1 MKYKSLARDF
11 VRTYGGREDYGEDGF
26 ALINLKFY
34 L

>member
-11 VRTYGGREDYGEDGF
+11 ARTYGGWGKRGEDGF